1 MIKIQAGWTKGRQTG
16 LGEPDTENGIWLH
29 PDMYSFLTSFKNG
42 RDLVKIVKGKL
53 GKIGLILE
61 NTSKRGQMGN
71 SVKKKK
77 KKSKKYQNRTREI
90 LPCSSYWEDRF
101 LLG

>member
-1 MIKIQAGWTKGRQTG
+1 MTKIQASWAKGRQTG

-29 PDMYSFLTSFKNG
+29 PHMYSFLTSFKDG

-53 GKIGLILE
+53 GKICLILE
-61 NTSKRGQMGN
+61 NTSKTGQMNN

-77 KKSKKYQNRTREI
+77 NQNSTREI
-90 LPCSSYWEDRF
+90 LPCSSYWEEHF

>member
-1 MIKIQAGWTKGRQTG
+1 
-16 LGEPDTENGIWLH
+16 
-29 PDMYSFLTSFKNG
+29 MYSFLTSFKNG

-77 KKSKKYQNRTREI
+77 KNLKNTKTEQEKFCPAVPIEKIVFFLDSVFSSCLVRSRKQETAMQSKSRL
-90 LPCSSYWEDRF
+90 LPN
-101 LLG
+101 